1 MYWQPYERERD
12 GDTTVGIIGTDR
24 LDALDIAKL
33 ELTRAKGA
41 LAFLKAKIE
50 NDGMRSLL
58 ADEVRESADRTKAW
72 VDASGGDWRSGSL
85 ELIVPG
91 PSAKAFHGFF
101 MHLMRDDMQM
111 ELRAA
116 HPDHF
121 MNVPLGPRAEV
132 IENVGEDDIPW
143 FIGLEFT
150 QDASRFPT
158 TWDES
163 YPERLGAIIRNVDGL
178 VIGSAMHEMKDEA
191 DGTHIL
197 LTITL
202 PSAAPERLVRGHLE
216 HFAVEFSTWTRH
228 ARAAGLR

>member
-12 GDTTVGIIGTDR
+12 TDPTFALIGADH
-24 LDALDIAKL
+24 LDAGEIAKL

-41 LAFLKAKIE
+41 LGFLKAKIG

-58 ADEVRESADRTKAW
+58 ADEIRESADRTTAW
-72 VDASGGDWRSGSL
+72 VEVADGQWRSGSL
-85 ELIVPG
+85 ELVVPG
-91 PSAKAFHGFF
+91 PSAEAFHGFF

-158 TWDES
+158 SWDES
-163 YPERLGAIIRNVDGL
+163 YPERLGAIIRNADDV
-178 VIGSAMHEMKDEA
+178 VIGSAMHEMKDAA

-202 PSAAPERLVRGHLE
+202 PSAAPEHLVRGHLE

>member
-12 GDTTVGIIGTDR
+12 SDPTFALIGADR
-24 LDALDIAKL
+24 LTAADIAKL

-41 LAFLKAKIE
+41 LAFLKVKIG
-50 NDGMRSLL
+50 NDGMRELL
-58 ADEVRESADRTKAW
+58 AKEIRQSADRTTAW
-72 VDASGGDWRSGSL
+72 VDASDTKWRSGVL
-85 ELIVPG
+85 ELVVPG

-101 MHLMRDDMQM
+101 MHLMKDDMQM

-150 QDASRFPT
+150 QDGARFPT
-158 TWDES
+158 AWDDS
-163 YPERLGAIIRNVDGL
+163 YPERLGAIIRNLDDVI
-178 VIGSAMHEMKDEA
+178 IGSAMHEMKDAE
-191 DGTHIL
+191 DGTHIR
-197 LTITL
+197 LTISL
-202 PSAAPERLVRGHLE
+202 PQAAPEHLVRGHLE
-216 HFAVEFSTWTRH
+216 HFAVEFSNWTRH
-228 ARAAGLR
+228 ARAAGA